1 MIGQP
6 MKRMWWN
13 SNASLTNRGIC
24 SVIVAGFQFGHLGDL
39 NNIEIFGGF
48 VPPVITFYLLQEDGV
63 SRIILENG
71 TGFLELEH

>member
-13 SNASLTNRGIC
+13 FDVFLTNRGIC
-24 SVIVAGFQFGHLGDL
+24 SVITCGWTFGHQGDL
-39 NNIEIFGGF
+39 DSVEVFGGAP
-48 VPPVITFYLLQEDGV
+48 PPVVTFYLLQEDGV
-63 SRIILENG
+63 SKIILENG